1 MNWRAGFISNKE
13 VGYMTVQMIQSGR
26 DGNQRN
32 SQMAVRPITV
42 RRNREN
48 GQKESVSYQ
57 QFFEKAMTAYQN

>member
-1 MNWRAGFISNKE
+1 
-13 VGYMTVQMIQSGR
+13 MTVQMIQSGR

>member
-1 MNWRAGFISNKE
+1 MNWWAGFISNKE